1 MNQEHTFKV
10 INRDN
15 FAKDIYPVVK
25 MEIDGEA
32 SVEELLYS
40 FERFLQAIGYVLPQ
54 NSNIELVERENHD
67 LSRNV
72 LNTIGI
78 SNQDRY

>member
-15 FAKDIYPVVK
+15 FAKDIYPVVQ

-32 SVEELLYS
+32 SIEELLYS

-54 NSNIELVERENHD
+54 NSNIELVEQED
-67 LSRNV
+67 YSFSYNV
-72 LNTIGI
+72 PSPID
-78 SNQDRY
+78 SNQDGY